1 MSRLDKVA
9 EAFQLL
15 GEALPGDPMLARW
28 EERAV
33 RAASQIEREN
43 RAQRM
48 LPFGADRAASLL
60 DCSPRHVYRLAH
72 RARGRRID
80 AHAQKVAEGTV

>member
-1 MSRLDKVA
+1 MDQGALPGSGFSERVGDQMSRLDKVA

-33 RAASQIEREN
+33 RAASQIERESRDVDVRSPN
-43 RAQRM
+43 AENLLNYSHRQTARA
-48 LPFGADRAASLL
+48 
-60 DCSPRHVYRLAH
+60 
-72 RARGRRID
+72 GRW
-80 AHAQKVAEGTV
+80 